1 MRPRRLFRFDRML
14 DDGNKLCINK
24 ALDEHGDDDDDEDE
38 DEGEG
43 KFRAVLC
50 EGSMERKIRIQ

>member
-24 ALDEHGDDDDDEDE
+24 ALDEHDDEDEDE

-50 EGSMERKIRIQ
+50 EGSMEKN